1 MKIKRILADCIDLLG
16 IYLILLFLALT
27 FQPQPYLYSDII
39 NFIILYIPF
48 LIGYVL
54 IICKDIIFGHK
65 SLGKRIMK
73 LNVYDKN
80 EQLILSKKTLIC
92 RNIVSCW
99 LLPLNILFI
108 LLQNKTFGD
117 YVMRTQVLQK

>member
-16 IYLILLFLALT
+16 IYLILLLLALT